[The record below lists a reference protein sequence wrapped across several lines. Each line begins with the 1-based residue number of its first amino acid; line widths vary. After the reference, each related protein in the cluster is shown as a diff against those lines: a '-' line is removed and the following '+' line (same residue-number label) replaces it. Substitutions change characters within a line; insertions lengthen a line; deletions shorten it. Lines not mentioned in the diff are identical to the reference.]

1 MEDIGV
7 LVMLFNF
14 EDPEMYDF
22 ISSLGSFLVYAS
34 IGFTI
39 GYVGVKVAI
48 FVSSFFS

>member
-1 MEDIGV
+1 MEDVRVFVISTP
-7 LVMLFNF
+7 
-14 EDPEMYDF
+14 EDLEMYDF